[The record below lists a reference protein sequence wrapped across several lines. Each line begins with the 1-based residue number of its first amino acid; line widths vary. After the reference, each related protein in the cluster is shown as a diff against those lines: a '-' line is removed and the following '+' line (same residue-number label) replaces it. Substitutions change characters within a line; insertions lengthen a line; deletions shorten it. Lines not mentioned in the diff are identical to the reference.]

1 MNLPFRYPNI
11 TAGDAVSQLG
21 QIRSYLHQL
30 VDQLNV
36 SAADTD
42 KTVSEVRS
50 QGAMLQK
57 TASSLEAQ
65 TPKATFGSIKSLI
78 IKSADIV
85 DAYYDQISTKMVGEY
100 TALSEF
106 GEFKQSTTNTL
117 IANSESIT
125 NIYTNNQE
133 IKDKVKVLDDYRKET
148 KAYIKTGLLGYD
160 DNGNSIY
167 GLEIGQENNSDN
179 ETNSDENVKFSKYA
193 RFTSNRLE
201 FYDQNDK
208 PVAWISDQTLHIT
221 KAEIQTMNLGVYNL
235 DTSDGIA
242 FL

>member
-50 QGAMLQK
+50 QGEMLQK

-106 GEFKQSTTNTL
+106 GEFKQNTTNTL

-125 NIYTNNQE
+125 NIYTNYQE
-133 IKDKVKVLDDYRKET
+133 IKDSLNHYISDT
-148 KAYIKTGLLGYD
+148 KAYIRTGLLGYED
-160 DNGNSIY
+160 DGITPIY
-167 GLEIGQENNSDN
+167 GLEIGQENNSG
-179 ETNSDENVKFSKYA
+179 EENVFRKYA
-193 RFTSNRLE
+193 RFTSNRLA
-201 FYDQNDK
+201 FYDQNGND
-208 PVAWISDQTLHIT
+208 VAWISDQTLHIT
-221 KAEIQTMNLGVYNL
+221 KAEIQTMNLGDYKL
-235 DTSDGIA
+235 DTADGIA

>member
-50 QGAMLQK
+50 QGEMLQK

-117 IANSESIT
+117 LENSESIT
-125 NIYTNNQE
+125 NIYTNYQE
-133 IKDKVKVLDDYRKET
+133 IKDSLNHYISDT
-148 KAYIKTGLLGYD
+148 KAYIRTGLLGYED
-160 DNGNSIY
+160 DGITPIY
-167 GLEIGQENNSDN
+167 GLEIGQENNSG
-179 ETNSDENVKFSKYA
+179 EENVFSKYA
-193 RFTSNRLE
+193 RFTSNRLA
-201 FYDQNDK
+201 FYDQNGND
-208 PVAWISDQTLHIT
+208 VAWISDQMLHIT
-221 KAEIQTMNLGVYNL
+221 KAEIQTMNLGDYKL
-235 DTSDGIA
+235 DTADGIA

>member
-50 QGAMLQK
+50 QGEMLQK

-65 TPKATFGSIKSLI
+65 TPKATFGSLKSLI

-117 IANSESIT
+117 LANSESIT
-125 NIYTNNQE
+125 NIYTNYQE
-133 IKDKVKVLDDYRKET
+133 IKDSLNHYISDT
-148 KAYIKTGLLGYD
+148 KAYIRTGLLGYED
-160 DNGNSIY
+160 DGITPIY
-167 GLEIGQENNSDN
+167 GLEIGQENNSG
-179 ETNSDENVKFSKYA
+179 EENVFSKYA
-193 RFTSNRLE
+193 RFTSNRLA
-201 FYDQNDK
+201 FYDQNGND
-208 PVAWISDQTLHIT
+208 VAWISDQTLHIT
-221 KAEIQTMNLGVYNL
+221 KAEIQTMNLGNYTL

>member
-117 IANSESIT
+117 LANSESIT
-125 NIYTNNQE
+125 NIYTNYQE
-133 IKDKVKVLDDYRKET
+133 IKDSLNHYISDT
-148 KAYIKTGLLGYD
+148 KAYIRTGLLGYED
-160 DNGNSIY
+160 DGITPIY
-167 GLEIGQENNSDN
+167 GLEIGQENNSG
-179 ETNSDENVKFSKYA
+179 EENVFSKYA
-193 RFTSNRLE
+193 RFTSNRLA
-201 FYDQNDK
+201 FYDQNGND
-208 PVAWISDQTLHIT
+208 VAWISNQTLHIT
-221 KAEIQTMNLGVYNL
+221 KAEIHTMNLGDYKL
-235 DTSDGIA
+235 DTADGIA

>member
-65 TPKATFGSIKSLI
+65 TPKATFGSLKSLI

-117 IANSESIT
+117 LANSESIT
-125 NIYTNNQE
+125 NIYTNYQE
-133 IKDKVKVLDDYRKET
+133 IKGSLNKYISET
-148 KAYIKTGLLGYD
+148 KAYIKTGLLD
-160 DNGNSIY
+160 DDGKGNPIY

-179 ETNSDENVKFSKYA
+179 ETNSDENVKFIKYA
-193 RFTSNRLE
+193 RFTSNQLT

-221 KAEIQTMNLGVYNL
+221 KAEIQTMNLGDYKL

>member
-50 QGAMLQK
+50 QGEMLQK

-117 IANSESIT
+117 LENSESIT
-125 NIYTNNQE
+125 NIYTNYQE
-133 IKDKVKVLDDYRKET
+133 IKDSLNHYISDT
-148 KAYIKTGLLGYD
+148 KAYIRTGLLGYED
-160 DNGNSIY
+160 DGITPIY
-167 GLEIGQENNSDN
+167 GLEIGQENNSG
-179 ETNSDENVKFSKYA
+179 EENVFSKYA
-193 RFTSNRLE
+193 RFTSNRLA
-201 FYDQNDK
+201 FYDQNGND
-208 PVAWISDQTLHIT
+208 VAWISDQTLHIT
-221 KAEIQTMNLGVYNL
+221 KAEIQTMNLGDYQL
-235 DTSDGIA
+235 DTADGIA

>member
-50 QGAMLQK
+50 QGAILQK

-117 IANSESIT
+117 LANSESIT
-125 NIYTNNQE
+125 NIYTNYQE
-133 IKDKVKVLDDYRKET
+133 ISSEVDGIQNAVKQT
-148 KAYIKTGLLGYD
+148 NAYIRTGLLGYED
-160 DNGNSIY
+160 DGITPIY
-167 GLEIGQENNSDN
+167 GLEIGQENNSG
-179 ETNSDENVKFSKYA
+179 EENVFSKYA
-193 RFTSNRLE
+193 RFTSNRLA
-201 FYDQNDK
+201 FYDQNGND
-208 PVAWISDQTLHIT
+208 VAWISDQTLHIT
-221 KAEIQTMNLGVYNL
+221 KAEIQTMNLGNYTL

>member
-11 TAGDAVSQLG
+11 TSGDAVSQLG

-36 SAADTD
+36 SSADTD

-65 TPKATFGSIKSLI
+65 TPKATFSSIKSLI

-106 GEFKQSTTNTL
+106 GEFKQKTSGYFTATSDR
-117 IANSESIT
+117 IDQ
-125 NIYTNNQE
+125 IYSNYQE
-133 IKDKVKVLDDYRKET
+133 ISSDVEGIQNAVKQT
-148 KAYIKTGLLGYD
+148 NAYIRTGMLGYED
-160 DNGNSIY
+160 DGTPIY
-167 GLEIGQENNSDN
+167 GLEIGQENNSG
-179 ETNSDENVKFSKYA
+179 EENAFSKYA
-193 RFTSNRLE
+193 RFTSNRLT

-221 KAEIQTMNLGVYNL
+221 KAEIQTMNLGEYTL

>member
-50 QGAMLQK
+50 QGEMLQK

-65 TPKATFGSIKSLI
+65 TPKATFGSLKSLI

-117 IANSESIT
+117 LANSESIT
-125 NIYTNNQE
+125 NIYTNYQE
-133 IKDKVKVLDDYRKET
+133 IKDSLNHYISDT
-148 KAYIKTGLLGYD
+148 KAYIRTGLLGYED
-160 DNGNSIY
+160 DGITPIY
-167 GLEIGQENNSDN
+167 GLEIGQENNSG
-179 ETNSDENVKFSKYA
+179 EENVFSKYA
-193 RFTSNRLE
+193 RFTSNRLA
-201 FYDQNDK
+201 FYDQNGNE
-208 PVAWISDQTLHIT
+208 VASISDQTLHIT
-221 KAEIQTMNLGVYNL
+221 KAEIQTMNLGDYKL
-235 DTSDGIA
+235 DTADGIA

>member
-106 GEFKQSTTNTL
+106 GNFKQETTGEFTATSDR
-117 IANSESIT
+117 IDQ
-125 NIYTNNQE
+125 IYGNYQE
-133 IKDKVKVLDDYRKET
+133 ISSEVDGIQNAVKQT
-148 KAYIKTGLLGYD
+148 NAYIRTGLLGYED
-160 DNGNSIY
+160 DGITPIY
-167 GLEIGQENNSDN
+167 GLEIGQENNSGDQ
-179 ETNSDENVKFSKYA
+179 SVFKKYA
-193 RFTSNRLE
+193 RFTSNQLT
-201 FYDQNDK
+201 FYDQNDNK
-208 PVAWISDQTLHIT
+208 VAWISDQMLHIT
-221 KAEIQTMNLGVYNL
+221 KAEIQTMNLGDYKL
-235 DTSDGIA
+235 DTADGIA

>member
-50 QGAMLQK
+50 QGEMLQK

-117 IANSESIT
+117 LENSTNIT
-125 NIYTNNQE
+125 NIYTNYQE
-133 IKDKVKVLDDYRKET
+133 IKDSLNNYINET
-148 KAYIKTGLLGYD
+148 KAYIKTGLLGYED
-160 DNGNSIY
+160 DGITPIY
-167 GLEIGQENNSDN
+167 GLEIGQENNSG
-179 ETNSDENVKFSKYA
+179 EENVFSKYA
-193 RFTSNRLE
+193 RFTSNRLA
-201 FYDQNDK
+201 FYDQNGND
-208 PVAWISDQTLHIT
+208 VAWISDQTLHIT
-221 KAEIQTMNLGVYNL
+221 KAEIQTMNLGDYKL
-235 DTSDGIA
+235 DTADGIA

>member
-50 QGAMLQK
+50 QGEMLQK

-65 TPKATFGSIKSLI
+65 TQKATFGSIKSLI

-117 IANSESIT
+117 LENSESIT
-125 NIYTNNQE
+125 NIYTNYQE
-133 IKDKVKVLDDYRKET
+133 IKDSLNHYISDT
-148 KAYIKTGLLGYD
+148 KAYIRTGLLGYED
-160 DNGNSIY
+160 DGITPIY
-167 GLEIGQENNSDN
+167 GLEIGQENNSG
-179 ETNSDENVKFSKYA
+179 EEKVFSKYA
-193 RFTSNRLE
+193 RFTSNRLA
-201 FYDQNDK
+201 FYDQNGND
-208 PVAWISDQTLHIT
+208 VAWISDQMLHIT
-221 KAEIQTMNLGVYNL
+221 KAEIQTMNLGDYKL
-235 DTSDGIA
+235 DTADGIA